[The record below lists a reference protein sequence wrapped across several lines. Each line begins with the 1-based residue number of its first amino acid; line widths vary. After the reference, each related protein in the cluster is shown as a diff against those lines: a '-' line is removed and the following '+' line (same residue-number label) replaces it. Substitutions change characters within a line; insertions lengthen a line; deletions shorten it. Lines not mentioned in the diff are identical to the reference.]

1 MLRAILCYSA
11 VIAMD
16 IAILCHGGTIK
27 IKCNGPLSHCYA
39 EMNTCIALHCIV
51 MHRYLFRHQICPL
64 KLSTVQLFSSIVHG
78 LERIDLYHSV
88 LQWIS
93 NGLFFYRLQSSQC
106 IVIHCCA
113 LFFILFQCQCINYSE
128 LHFIFST
135 LQSTLNSVQ
144 FTVYSVHCT
153 LYSLQCIPLDPAAN
167 PAPALA
173 IHLLLCCFP
182 STFSAFSN
190 CHRCQNGRHICH
202 CHIAT

>member
-39 EMNTCIALHCIV
+39 EMNTCIALHCIAQV
-51 MHRYLFRHQICPL
+51 PL
-64 KLSTVQLFSSIVHG
+64 SSPDLSRKVIYSAIVQFNCCMDLSALTCITVSC
-78 LERIDLYHSV
+78 
-88 LQWIS
+88 
-93 NGLFFYRLQSSQC
+93 NGFPMVCFFYRLQSSQC

-113 LFFILFQCQCINYSE
+113 LFFILFQRQCINYSV
-128 LHFIFST
+128 LHFIFSA